1 LSILLKLSIL
11 NLAKLL
17 KTLIIMAITKT
28 WQVNTMER
36 DLSDGHVNKVIYR
49 VIGKDGDT
57 EKDRATGEVNFTKP
71 ESLPSDFVNYDKL
84 DEATVLGWVKTAI
97 GTDGVAAIEKSLE
110 DNIAL
115 INTPVTATG
124 KPF

>member
-1 LSILLKLSIL
+1 
-11 NLAKLL
+11 
-17 KTLIIMAITKT
+17 MAITKT

-36 DLSDGHVNKVIYR
+36 DISDGHVNKVIYR

-57 EKDRATGEVNFTKP
+57 EKARETGLVNFTKP
-71 ESLPSDFVNYDKL
+71 SSLPSDFVAYDKL
-84 DEATVLGWVKTAI
+84 DEATVLGWVKTTL
-97 GTDGVAAIEKSLE
+97 GTDEVTAIEKAIE
-110 DNIAL
+110 DNIAI

>member
-1 LSILLKLSIL
+1 
-11 NLAKLL
+11 
-17 KTLIIMAITKT
+17 MAITKT

-49 VIGKDGDT
+49 VKGMDGET
-57 EKDRATGEVNFTKP
+57 EKDRATGEVTYTKP
-71 ESLPSDFVNYDKL
+71 ESLPSDFVAYDKL

-97 GTDGVAAIEKSLE
+97 GADDVAAIEKTLE

>member
-1 LSILLKLSIL
+1 
-11 NLAKLL
+11 
-17 KTLIIMAITKT
+17 MAITKT

-71 ESLPSDFVNYDKL
+71 SSLPSDFVAYDKL

-97 GTDGVAAIEKSLE
+97 GTDDVAAIEKTIE

-115 INTPVTATG
+115 INKPVTATG

>member
-1 LSILLKLSIL
+1 
-11 NLAKLL
+11 
-17 KTLIIMAITKT
+17 MAITKT
-28 WQVNTMER
+28 WEVNTMER
-36 DLSDGHVNKVIYR
+36 DISDGHVNKVIYR
-49 VIGKDGDT
+49 VKGMDGET

-71 ESLPSDFVNYDKL
+71 SSLPSDFVAYDKL
-84 DEATVLGWVKTAI
+84 DEATVLGWVKTSL
-97 GTDGVAAIEKSLE
+97 GTDKVTAIEKTLE

>member
-1 LSILLKLSIL
+1 
-11 NLAKLL
+11 
-17 KTLIIMAITKT
+17 MAITKT

-49 VIGKDGDT
+49 VKGMDGDT
-57 EKDRATGEVNFTKP
+57 EKDRATGEVSFTKP
-71 ESLPSDFVNYDKL
+71 SSLPSDFVAYDKL

-97 GTDGVAAIEKSLE
+97 GADDVAAIEKVIE
-110 DNIAL
+110 DNIAI